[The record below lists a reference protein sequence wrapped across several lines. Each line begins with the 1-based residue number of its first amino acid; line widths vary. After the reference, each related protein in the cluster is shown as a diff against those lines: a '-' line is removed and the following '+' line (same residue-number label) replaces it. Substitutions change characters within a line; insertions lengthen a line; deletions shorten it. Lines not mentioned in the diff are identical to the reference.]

1 MTELEG
7 INEGAQ
13 PADKPI
19 YFDDPA
25 LQTLYQMVLVLGE
38 ELAATR
44 EQLHALIALSEKGVV
59 PTAEAVASF
68 LPDDLFDAERADWV
82 ARLLEPL
89 EKIAGSDRS
98 P

>member
-1 MTELEG
+1 M
-7 INEGAQ
+7 NEGAQ

-19 YFDDPA
+19 YFEDPA
-25 LQTLYQMVLVLGE
+25 IQALYQMVLVLGE

-44 EQLHALIALSEKGVV
+44 EQLHAMIALCEEGKAPS
-59 PTAEAVASF
+59 AEAIEAF
-68 LPDDLFDAERADWV
+68 LPAEAFDQERADWV

-89 EKIAGSDRS
+89 EQIAQARKS

>member
-59 PTAEAVASF
+59 PTAEAIESF
-68 LPDDLFDAERADWV
+68 LPEDQFDAERADWV

>member
-19 YFDDPA
+19 YFDEPA
-25 LQTLYQMVLVLGE
+25 VQALYQMVLVLGE

-59 PTAEAVASF
+59 PTVEAIESF
-68 LPDDLFDAERADWV
+68 LPEDQFDAERADWV
-82 ARLLEPL
+82 VRLLEPL
-89 EKIAGSDRS
+89 EQIAGSDRS

>member
-59 PTAEAVASF
+59 PTAEAIESF
-68 LPDDLFDAERADWV
+68 LPDDQFDAERADWV

-89 EKIAGSDRS
+89 EKIAGSHRS